1 MPRQAAQRVKTMR
14 TMVLFFGLIYLIT
27 GFCGGVELLNS
38 IVPVSNELT
47 KDGVLAITG
56 LTWVA
61 IYVCTE

>member
-1 MPRQAAQRVKTMR
+1 MR
-14 TMVLFFGLIYLIT
+14 IIVLIFGLIYLIT

-38 IVPVSNELT
+38 IVPGSNELT
-47 KDGVLAITG
+47 KDGVLSIIG